1 MIPTH
6 VIYPIGP
13 DPLGEPIYR
22 YRRGNLWWHGVYWTE
37 DHTFAM
43 KTCGND
49 LLIKELT
56 RWPDA
61 DAMLRSG
68 ELEIIAE
75 DGSVIGSVPDDAQPV
90 EWQQLSLV

>member
-1 MIPTH
+1 MSATH
-6 VIYPIGP
+6 VIPP

-22 YRRGNLWWHGVYWTE
+22 YRRGELWWHGAYWID
-37 DHTFAM
+37 DHSRAL
-43 KTCGND
+43 KTYGND

-68 ELEIIAE
+68 ELEIIVE
-75 DGSVIGSVPDDAQPV
+75 DGSVIGSVPEEEKEPV
-90 EWQQLSLV
+90 QMGLF